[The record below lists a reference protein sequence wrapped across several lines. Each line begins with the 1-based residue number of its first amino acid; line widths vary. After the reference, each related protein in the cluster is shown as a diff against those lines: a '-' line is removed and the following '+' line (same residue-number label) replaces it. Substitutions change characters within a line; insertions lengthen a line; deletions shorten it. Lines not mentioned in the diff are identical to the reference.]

1 MKQVLKLVISGDVG
15 AGKTT
20 FVRAISEIEPITT
33 DEAVTDAATL
43 MLKEYTTV
51 AMDFGL
57 LTVDEDLILHIYA
70 TPGQKRF
77 SFMWDVL
84 AENCFGLIFLADASR
99 MDSVLETNDII
110 SYFQTNYPQIPYI
123 VGITKLDLPDSLAFS
138 AVVTLLGRD
147 TQYLPL
153 NANNAEEVR
162 DATISIISLAMS

>member
-1 MKQVLKLVISGDVG
+1 MKQVLKLVVSGDVG

-43 MLKEYTTV
+43 LLKEYTTV

-110 SYFQTNYPQIPYI
+110 SYFQEHYPNIPYI
-123 VGITKLDLPDSLAFS
+123 VGITKLDLPESLAFS

-147 TQYLPL
+147 IQYLPL
-153 NANNAEEVR
+153 NANNPEEVR

>member
-1 MKQVLKLVISGDVG
+1 MKQVLKLVVSGDVG

-33 DEAVTDAATL
+33 DEAVTEISTL
-43 MLKEYTTV
+43 LLKEHTTV

-57 LTVDEDLILHIYA
+57 LTIDEDLVLHIYA

-99 MDSVLETNDII
+99 MDSILETNNII
-110 SYFQTNYPQIPYI
+110 SYFEEHFPHIPYI
-123 VGITKLDLPDSLAFS
+123 VGITKLDLPDSLAIQ
-138 AVVTLLGRD
+138 AIMELMGRNV
-147 TQYLPL
+147 QYLPI
-153 NANNAEEVR
+153 NANNPQEVK
-162 DATISIISLAMS
+162 DATLAIISLAMA

>member
-1 MKQVLKLVISGDVG
+1 MKQILKLVISGDVG

-20 FVRAISEIEPITT
+20 FVKAISEIEPITT

-57 LTVDEDLILHIYA
+57 LNIDEDLALHIYA
-70 TPGQKRF
+70 TPGQRRF

-99 MDSVLETNDII
+99 MDSVIETNGII
-110 SYFQTNYPQIPYI
+110 SYFQEHYPQIPYI
-123 VGITKLDLPDSLAFS
+123 VCITKLDLPESLAFQ
-138 AVVTLLGRD
+138 AIVELMGRD
-147 TQYLPL
+147 IQYLPL
-153 NANNAEEVR
+153 NANNPEEVR
-162 DATISIISLAMS
+162 DAATAIISLAMS

>member
-1 MKQVLKLVISGDVG
+1 MKQVLKLVVSGDVG

-43 MLKEYTTV
+43 LLKEYTTV

-57 LTVDEDLILHIYA
+57 LTVDEDLILRIYA
-70 TPGQKRF
+70 TPGQRRF

-110 SYFQTNYPQIPYI
+110 SYFQQHYPEIPYI
-123 VGITKLDLPDSLAFS
+123 VCVTKLDVPDSLAFS
-138 AVVTLLGRD
+138 AVVALLGRD
-147 TQYLPL
+147 IQYLPL
-153 NANNAEEVR
+153 NPNNPEEVK
-162 DATISIISLAMS
+162 DAAITLISLAMN